1 MIHFSTTS
9 LILHYTDVEAYYKD
23 IIFFDV
29 SVYLTLSNQTESDR
43 QTDRQKSHLVPDELG
58 NKSSWGVEKLSL
70 HCNHDHG
77 LPTSAFLVIL

>member
-43 QTDRQKSHLVPDELG
+43 QTDRQKSQIYNRYTKER
-58 NKSSWGVEKLSL
+58 NE
-70 HCNHDHG
+70 
-77 LPTSAFLVIL
+77 FVII

>member
-1 MIHFSTTS
+1 M
-9 LILHYTDVEAYYKD
+9 EAYYKD

-29 SVYLTLSNQTESDR
+29 SVYLTRLSNSWVKAF
-43 QTDRQKSHLVPDELG
+43 RQKSHLVPDEWG

-77 LPTSAFLVIL
+77 LTTSAFLVIL